1 VKKYNQSA
9 LSAKGRRVIFEEA
22 KKNGVIIQQKSTSGE
37 VLCEF
42 ILTEL
47 KLAGVEAPH
56 KSEDERIAEA
66 VNRMGKRK

>member
-42 ILTEL
+42 ILKE
-47 KLAGVEAPH
+47 K
-56 KSEDERIAEA
+56 K
-66 VNRMGKRK
+66 K